1 MLFEHMTDDLKA
13 VPFKARLDQSFLS
26 RSDPGNGSVRGRM
39 TKFDSLVPAYLDTL
53 PSYKPGKP
61 VRQAELESG
70 VSCIKMASNENPFGP
85 SPLALEAIRRCAA
98 DIHVYPDNDLVELR
112 GALAEINN
120 LKAEQVM
127 VTSGSTSFLDLI
139 ARTLLAPGLNAI
151 TSKHSFI
158 VYPLVTR
165 AAGARL
171 IELLTLNH
179 HFDLDAIAA
188 AVNSETR
195 VIYLAN
201 PNNPTGTM
209 LEAAAIDRFLDGL
222 PEHVITVLDEAYY
235 DYADH
240 FAAQRGVEYSHA
252 LDYVRE
258 GRRVVV
264 LRTFSKAHGLA
275 GLRVGYGFGPAELLG
290 YFNRLKPPF
299 MVSALGEAAALAAL
313 ADADHI
319 AKSVRSN
326 ATEAERLYRELT
338 SLGISVVPTWA
349 NFLFCEIGDECAAI
363 CQQLQD
369 AGVIVRH
376 MAGNWNAHHAFRVSV
391 GTPEQND
398 QFLRAI
404 KKVLAKVPA

>member
-1 MLFEHMTDDLKA
+1 
-13 VPFKARLDQSFLS
+13 
-26 RSDPGNGSVRGRM
+26 M
-39 TKFDSLVPAYLDTL
+39 TKFKPLVPAHLDSL
-53 PSYKPGKP
+53 PSYKPGKA

-85 SPLALEAIRRCAA
+85 SPLAIEALQRASRETHI
-98 DIHVYPDNDLVELR
+98 YPDNDLIELR

-120 LKAEQVM
+120 LESDQVM

-139 ARTLLAPGLNAI
+139 ARTLLGPGRNAV

-165 AAGARL
+165 ATGAQL
-171 IELLTLNH
+171 IEVPTRNH
-179 HFDLDAIAA
+179 HFDLDAIAD
-188 AVNSETR
+188 AVDSDTR
-195 VIYLAN
+195 VVYLAN
-201 PNNPTGTM
+201 PNNPTGTL
-209 LEAAAIDRFLDGL
+209 LEAREIDRFLDRL
-222 PEHVITVLDEAYY
+222 PEHVVTVLDEAYY
-235 DYADH
+235 DYASY
-240 FAAQRGVEYSHA
+240 FAAQRGVEYSHG
-252 LDYVRE
+252 LEYVRE
-258 GRRVVV
+258 GRNVVV

-313 ADADHI
+313 ADAQHI

-326 ATEAERLYRELT
+326 AMEAERLECELT
-338 SLGISVVPTWA
+338 ALGVSVVPTWA
-349 NFLFCEIGDECAAI
+349 NFLFCEIGNEAAGM

-369 AGVIVRH
+369 SGCIVRH
-376 MAGNWNAHHAFRVSV
+376 MAGDWNAHHAFRVTV

-398 QFLRAI
+398 CFLQAMR
-404 KKVLAKVPA
+404 KVLAKVPA